1 MEVKIVNSEPI
12 KTKLV
17 KKPKKKA
24 NLIIEED
31 EDNGENIQDIFKL
44 NEMYIKSYIND
55 EYIIDIIKNNY
66 SKVNDNSN
74 KNIYNFIYSYINGL
88 KMIHQNYK
96 IFDYSNYNLIK
107 ENKDIKILWGNCLEK
122 LKTFPN
128 EYS

>member
-88 KMIHQNYK
+88 KMV
-96 IFDYSNYNLIK
+96 SNI
-107 ENKDIKILWGNCLEK
+107 
-122 LKTFPN
+122 
-128 EYS
+128 